1 MRITTTN
8 TILAAI
14 LAVVSAPLASA
25 EDSYFW
31 EEPQATVT
39 ETGAIRWK
47 PEPFKDN
54 LEGQDV
60 RYIDFEAG
68 DDSNDGKS
76 PDSPWKHHPW
86 DHFAEGQAAE
96 AEGPMT
102 YVFKRGVFYRNPLRS
117 TGSGEP
123 GKPIRLT
130 STADWGEGE
139 AVLVGSIRIDGE
151 WVRADRSDFD
161 LPKHLPEV
169 DKVWAVDLSEW
180 WNRGRPGRNAMAVHE
195 DAFKFNRGIVKPPRI
210 GLFKVG
216 ADGSSDMQPLAQD
229 PNWQRGGDQFALDY
243 WHEWSNTAEP
253 FKDKEGNKIKSPG
266 NNGVH
271 GPAQADEL
279 KGKPQDFFDGAYFI
293 TTWNSLMG
301 GPTPRGP
308 IEDKINKGKKNEAD
322 VHMYDPERGA
332 FAIGSFHG
340 FRKGQRYKVVNA
352 PGYLDDAGEFYID
365 DKGQEGAVL
374 YYRPEEGADPNDLQ
388 LELAANGG
396 AILIDGHSNIE
407 IGGLGFRF
415 IKGSAI
421 RTTGSPENIN
431 IHHNRFED
439 LIDYAIE
446 VDVRWDEEKH
456 MEKWKGKR
464 EWALD
469 RPDNIII
476 ADNKFQDIWDQTIRL
491 NSGAS
496 GSESWPFGRIKHTE
510 VLRNHLENV
519 GIEHGGNIYSAIPAI
534 WVHKPETAIVAGNI
548 IKRSYGSGILIHGGQ
563 TRGFKDSD
571 WPLTRMLVFN
581 NATEN
586 TALAVNDY
594 GGFSLW
600 EGGSIYAF
608 NNNIGTSVGYMPG
621 GLWGSPNPRTLSY
634 PYYIDGGYKILG
646 FNNIIWDRSV
656 DPEDP
661 YRSQTAGYF
670 SVFGFLNHFTNN
682 TVFRHARGTGGS
694 SGNRTDLV
702 SNVFAEISSEFVRN
716 NRVENPSLVGGGD
729 TGASGIQ
736 GIPSL
741 AYGLNVFHG
750 PAESGVL
757 VESSERLGIT
767 VPVDIVGPSIA
778 EMSEQ
783 MQEFPTRWG
792 QLGTQVDDAP
802 VVGEAGPDGLTAE
815 GAEGGDFRLSE
826 NSAAIDAG
834 ATYFVPWPLAANVGE
849 WQFTENHADP
859 TVVTDY
865 SFYMS
870 EAHFQRF
877 MYNQVPTLPLSLS
890 DATLETYVPAPSEDW
905 VNGAVAFDG
914 QRFAKVADREMRADF
929 ELGLAAYISNTGQ
942 RTYKIFDK
950 AINREIWEVPEPDIK
965 KNGQPAFSE
974 GKKAVYPG
982 ERRNTLISTTRNLLL
997 EVKFKTEPGHTGGY
1011 LANKQDGQ
1019 SGYALAID
1027 EQGRA
1032 VFTVMAGGERDSVTT
1047 AEPVNDGKWRHVL
1060 AEIHRESGRM
1070 TIYLDGETSGE
1081 GKSGLSAGTS
1091 IDNEADFV
1099 VARSSAAEDGYFTGA
1114 IDFLRVCHA
1123 TLEDSKTSIGELYAW
1138 QYVSGPHLFDMRGQ
1152 EPVGERRDAG
1162 ALERISFDGLLTES
1176 LDREYWTGISGTE
1189 VGDLTGHADYPDSP
1203 TASDT
1208 LTRFE
1213 AVDWND
1219 PDKTQEWADS
1229 YGQRIRGYIVPEVT
1243 GAYTFWIA
1251 SDEQSELW
1259 LSTDSDPANASKIAH
1274 VDGYATQYQYNKS
1287 GTQKS
1292 SSIRLAAGA
1301 VYYVE
1306 VLHKEGG
1313 GGDHV
1318 SVAWSTDSGITPT
1331 SADIIPGS
1339 VLSAFS
1345 AGVPGG
1351 GGGSTVIAEDA
1362 SDSVHEG
1369 TRKNVAVL
1377 DGDRLCSLIRAYE
1390 NGDDL

>member
-1 MRITTTN
+1 MQRALTL
-8 TILAAI
+8 ILT
-14 LAVVSAPLASA
+14 LAVAPVFGQQQSNTVYQWQEPMA
-25 EDSYFW
+25 E
-31 EEPQATVT
+31 VT
-39 ETGAIRWK
+39 EAGAIKWTPK
-47 PEPFKDN
+47 PFDDDLSEQ
-54 LEGQDV
+54 EV
-60 RYIDFEAG
+60 RYIDYENG
-68 DDSNDGKS
+68 DDGASGRS
-76 PDSPWKHHPW
+76 PESAWKHHPW
-86 DHFAEGQAAE
+86 DLDAFGNAAAAAE
-96 AEGPMT
+96 TSPLT
-102 YVFKRGVFYRNPLRS
+102 TVFKRGVIYRGQLYAKA
-117 TGSGEP
+117 SGTEDQ
-123 GKPIRLT
+123 PIRLT
-130 STADWGEGE
+130 STAAWGQGP
-139 AVLVGSIRIDGE
+139 AILAGSVRLPDE
-151 WVRADRSDFD
+151 WKRVDQAGVTAPEHMPD
-161 LPKHLPEV
+161 L
-169 DKVWAVDLSEW
+169 DKVWVLDLGATDW
-180 WNRGRPGRNAMAVHE
+180 WQDGQAGRNIANP
-195 DAFKFNRGIVKPPRI
+195 DSFGKPAPRSQKVEAPFI
-210 GLFKVG
+210 GLFTV
-216 ADGSSDMQPLAQD
+216 DEDFSSDWKHLARWPDWQPA
-229 PNWQRGGDQFALDY
+229 GTEFAHDY
-243 WHEWSNTAEP
+243 WPAWDGNIGTITTTDGTQVNTQGGY
-253 FKDKEGNKIKSPG
+253 D
-266 NNGVH
+266 
-271 GPAQADEL
+271 DDL
-279 KGKPQDFFDGAYFI
+279 KGKPEDFFVGGIIWSTYP
-293 TTWNSLMG
+293 SLMG
-301 GPTPRGP
+301 GATPSDP
-308 IEDKINKGKKNEAD
+308 IRRTITDKNGNTFSQ
-322 VHMYDPERGA
+322 YDPSKGGFSLLIPNGNFNRGT
-332 FAIGSFHG
+332 
-340 FRKGQRYKVVNA
+340 RYKIENV
-352 PGYLDDAGEFYID
+352 PGLLDTAGEFYID
-365 DKGQEGAVL
+365 QDNDLL
-374 YYRPEEGADPNDLQ
+374 YYRPEAGIDPNDLDFELVVDHQTLVIEDHDHIEVSGLEFRYTDGMVIDLRGDIKSLTFANNAFRDLMEHPFYNWLKPDEESFKAGRPGKDWQ
-388 LELAANGG
+388 LEKMDGVVISDNRFQR
-396 AILIDGHSNIE
+396 IWDSCIDFGDGRSWQHNRIGRG
-407 IGGLGFRF
+407 IGGHPWGV
-415 IKGSAI
+415 I
-421 RTTGSPENIN
+421 ENVEILRN
-431 IHHNRFED
+431 NFED
-439 LIDYAIE
+439 IGIRHQDWRYT
-446 VDVRWDEEKH
+446 
-456 MEKWKGKR
+456 
-464 EWALD
+464 AL
-469 RPDNIII
+469 PIINVGR
-476 ADNKFQDIWDQTIRL
+476 AV
-491 NSGAS
+491 
-496 GSESWPFGRIKHTE
+496 EGRI
-510 VLRNHLENV
+510 
-519 GIEHGGNIYSAIPAI
+519 
-534 WVHKPETAIVAGNI
+534 AGNV
-548 IKRSYGSGILIHGGQ
+548 IKRSFGSGIMVHGGS
-563 TRGFKDSD
+563 TGGIEGSE
-571 WPLTRMLVFN
+571 WPLTRILIYQN
-581 NATEN
+581 STED

-600 EGGSIYAF
+600 QGGLIYCYG
-608 NNNIGTSVGYMPG
+608 NNIGNSTGFMPG
-621 GLWGSPNPRTLSY
+621 GLWGNPQPRTLSY
-634 PYYIDGGYKILG
+634 PYYIDGGFKIVA
-646 FNNIIWDRSV
+646 FNNIIWDRSIEE
-656 DPEDP
+656 DDP
-661 YRSQTAGYF
+661 YRSETAGYF

-682 TVFRHARGTGGS
+682 TLYRHARGTGGS

-702 SNVFAEISSEFVRN
+702 SNVFAEIGGEFIRN

-736 GIPSL
+736 GVPSL
-741 AYGLNVFHG
+741 AYGRNIFHG
-750 PAESGVL
+750 PAEAGELVADSG
-757 VESSERLGIT
+757 EFD
-767 VPVDIVGPSIA
+767 VPVDIVGPSIE
-778 EMSEQ
+778 EMAAQ
-783 MQEFPTRWG
+783 MQEFPVRWG
-792 QLGTQVDDAP
+792 QLGWEVEERP
-802 VVGEAGPDGLTAE
+802 IVGELSPNALTDE
-815 GAEGGDFRLSE
+815 GDAGGDFRLLEGSR
-826 NSAAIDAG
+826 AIDAG
-834 ATYFVPWPLAANVGE
+834 AQYFYPWALGRTVGE
-849 WQFTENHADP
+849 WHFTKNHAAP
-859 TVVTDY
+859 SIVTD
-865 SFYMS
+865 FALFMG
-870 EAHFQRF
+870 EVHFERF

-890 DATLETYVPAPSEDW
+890 DATLESYVPAPSEDW

-914 QRFAKVADREMRADF
+914 QRFAKVTDREMRADF
-929 ELGLAAYISNTGQ
+929 ELDLAAYISNTGQ
-942 RTYKIFDK
+942 RTYANFDK
-950 AINREIWEVPEPDIK
+950 AINREVWEVPEPDIE

-974 GKKAVYPG
+974 GKTAVYPG
-982 ERRNTLISTTRNLLL
+982 ERRNTLISTIRNLLL
-997 EVKFKTEPGHTGGY
+997 EARFKTEPGHTGGY
-1011 LANKQDGQ
+1011 LANKRDGR

-1032 VFTVMAGGERDSVTT
+1032 VFTVMANGEQDSVTT
-1047 AEPVNDGKWRHVL
+1047 AEPVNDGRWRHVL
-1060 AEIHRESGRM
+1060 AEIDRETGRM

-1081 GKSGLSAGTS
+1081 STSGLSAATS